1 MRNPKRL
8 DSFYEVL
15 KRIHKDYFPDWR
27 FGQLV
32 VNFMGYYGDPFYLEE
47 DEFLEKLGEFVDT
60 VTKNKT

>member
-1 MRNPKRL
+1 MRNPERL

-27 FGQLV
+27 FCQLM